1 MTEIEI
7 KWTEDIVKNWLED
20 AIRTMRKLPPVRVQ
34 GYRSSWSLDVVY
46 TEMEMLQMERKPIK
60 WPASGFDIDRLDMI
74 LEWVQW
80 IDETDDRHL
89 VWRRAKRLPWKIL
102 CRELG
107 ASRATLW
114 RRWKLVISM
123 IVGRLNDKKHQ
134 DFQKNH
140 RFLCRYLRS

>member
-1 MTEIEI
+1 MTKTEI

-20 AIRTMRKLPPVRVQ
+20 AIQTLRRLPPVHVQ
-34 GYRSSWSLDVVY
+34 GYRTAWPQMLNS
-46 TEMEMLQMERKPIK
+46 EIEKLQMDSKLIK
-60 WPASGFDIDRLDMI
+60 WPASGFDIDRLEMI
-74 LEWVQW
+74 IEWVQW

-89 VWRRAKRLPWKIL
+89 VWKRAKRLPWKIL

-134 DFQKNH
+134 DFEKNY